1 MATTVVPIRLSMVN
15 CYLLKSSQ
23 SFVLVDTG
31 FPWQRGKLRDALQ
44 KEGCTRANL
53 RLVLVTHSD
62 FDHTGNCAW
71 LRKKYGVPVGMHR
84 AEAAAVETGRM
95 LRSRKNQPGPIAR
108 TLIYLAG
115 LLVFRRFKPEL
126 PVGEGDDLSLYG
138 LDARVLHIPGH
149 STGSIGVLTGDGSF
163 FCGDLLT
170 TKRGKPVKGALVDE
184 ANEMDASIER
194 LKRLDIK
201 TVYPG
206 HGRPFTMAE
215 YLQNNT

>member
-1 MATTVVPIRLSMVN
+1 MATTVVAIRLSMVN
-15 CYLLKSSQ
+15 CYLLKSSE
-23 SFVLVDTG
+23 SFVLIDTG
-31 FPWQRGKLRDALQ
+31 FPWQRSKLRNALQ
-44 KEGCTRANL
+44 QAGCTKANL

-71 LRKKYGVPVGMHR
+71 LRKKYGVPVAMHR
-84 AEAAAVETGRM
+84 AEAAAVEAGRM
-95 LRSRKNQPGPIAR
+95 LQSREHQPGPLAR
-108 TLIYLAG
+108 TLIYLVG
-115 LLVFRRFKPEL
+115 LLAFRRFKPEVL
-126 PVGEGDDLSLYG
+126 LSEGDDLSSYG
-138 LDARVLHIPGH
+138 IDARVFHIPGH

-170 TKRGKPVKGALVDE
+170 TKQGKPVKGALVDE

-194 LKRLDIK
+194 LKSLDIK

-215 YLQNNT
+215 YLQNNA